1 MKSWFLDKKLALD
14 CLDTL
19 EEIKD
24 WKSFKRNNSLMYEY
38 YDWEQHED
46 LREVYNQLHSQKTIT
61 NLEEETDLEGL
72 LFDPMG
78 VGEGISKMTKG
89 CKLDPHIDFNWNDR
103 VKLNRVLSLTIYLGI
118 DCEGGEFQI
127 WDEKREHVLWSHT
140 PGHNSSVLFK
150 NNEISPH
157 GVKEITNGTRYAIR
171 KFYYQSN
178 STPIEAPHQ
187 SLYWYDGENAYNP
200 QKKMST
206 NSIS

>member
-1 MKSWFLDKKLALD
+1 MKSWFLDEKLATN
-14 CLDTL
+14 CLKTL
-19 EEIKD
+19 EGIED
-24 WKSFKRNNSLMYEY
+24 WKIFERNNSLMYEY

-118 DCEGGEFQI
+118 DCEGGEFEI

-140 PGHNSSVLFK
+140 PGHNTSVLFK

-178 STPIEAPHQ
+178 STPIEDPHQ
-187 SLYWYDGENAYNP
+187 SLYWYDGEKAYNP
-200 QKKMST
+200 QKKMPT
-206 NSIS
+206 NS